1 MAYPIQALEA
11 AAALHEYTL
20 TDRGTYLSVNA
31 KVESQLT
38 IYKKGT
44 NSSNDPLLLPAHI
57 LIGFNAKNKEMAQ
70 EFAIWVTSEAGQH
83 VIKDF
88 KKKNQH
94 VYSPAPKS

>member
-11 AAALHEYTL
+11 AASLQEYTL
-20 TDRGTYLSVNA
+20 TDRGTFLSVNA

-44 NSSNDPLLLPAHI
+44 NSSDDPLLLPAHI
-57 LIGFNAKNKEMAQ
+57 LVGSNAQNAKMAQ
-70 EFAIWVTSEAGQH
+70 EFAVWVTSEAGQG
-83 VIKDF
+83 VIRDF
-88 KKKNQH
+88 KKKNQQ